1 MPAIA
6 TTVPGKIILV
16 GEHAVVYGRPAIA
29 VPVMQ
34 VQARA
39 AITANPRAKPGT
51 IRIQSAN
58 IGLETI
64 LDELSEEHPI
74 RKTITSVA
82 DALHVDHIPACTI
95 RLISTIPVASGL
107 GSGAAIAVALIRSL
121 SAFLGHPFSDDQ
133 VNALAF
139 EIEKIHHLTPSG
151 LDNTVITYAKPV
163 YFIKDQPLETFQVG
177 KPFLIAIGDTR
188 ISSPTALAVAEVHRS
203 WKADKAFYER
213 VFDSIGGIVIKARQA
228 IESGD
233 IELLG
238 LLMNENHEW
247 LRRINVSSPDLD
259 HLVSVARMAGALGA
273 KLSGGGRG
281 GNMIALVT
289 PENAERVAQALRT
302 EGVMRT
308 ILTKIDST
316 RPLFE

>member
-1 MPAIA
+1 M
-6 TTVPGKIILV
+6 
-16 GEHAVVYGRPAIA
+16 
-29 VPVMQ
+29 
-34 VQARA
+34 
-39 AITANPRAKPGT
+39 
-51 IRIQSAN
+51 
-58 IGLETI
+58 
-64 LDELSEEHPI
+64 
-74 RKTITSVA
+74 
-82 DALHVDHIPACTI
+82 
-95 RLISTIPVASGL
+95 
-107 GSGAAIAVALIRSL
+107 
-121 SAFLGHPFSDDQ
+121 
-133 VNALAF
+133 
-139 EIEKIHHLTPSG
+139 
-151 LDNTVITYAKPV
+151 
-163 YFIKDQPLETFQVG
+163 
-177 KPFLIAIGDTR
+177 
-188 ISSPTALAVAEVHRS
+188 
-203 WKADKAFYER
+203 
-213 VFDSIGGIVIKARQA
+213 IKARQA